1 MTGERDL
8 RPTFNAL
15 PQGLPGTMTVNA
27 RGHLEIGGVDAV
39 KLAKRY
45 RTPLYV
51 FDEALIRQRCREYR
65 TAFEKAYPSFSVAY
79 AGKAFMTMAM
89 VRIVEEEGLCLD
101 VVSGGELHTALKAQF
116 PPERIFFNGNNKSPD
131 ELLMALRSGVGRIIV
146 DSFDELDLIEKV
158 AGEFKGEKGGGQ
170 RVPILLRVT
179 PGVEAHTH
187 HYIETGQEDSK
198 FGFSIG
204 AGSAMAAVIRALA
217 GDHLD
222 LKGIHC
228 HIGSQVFDFEPFMV
242 TVKKILGFRL
252 EVYRSTGHMLH
263 EVNFGGGLAAKY
275 TEHDNPPSVAEY
287 VSALT
292 SEVIGM
298 CRETDMPLPH
308 LAVEPGRSIVAEAG
322 TTLYTVGTVKH
333 IPGVRTYIA
342 VDGGMTDNPRYA
354 LYQAA
359 YRALVAN
366 RATVPGEIHYAV
378 AGKCCE
384 SGDMLIMD
392 AVLPPVKPGDILAVL
407 STGAYCYSMA
417 SNYNRIPRPAV
428 VLVNAG
434 GSEVI
439 VERETYD
446 DLISKDRVPARL
458 LAKKRVVL
466 SYH

>member
-1 MTGERDL
+1 MTDERGL
-8 RPTFNAL
+8 GLTSGVL
-15 PQGLPGTMTVNA
+15 PQGLPGTMKVNA
-27 RGHLEIGGVDAV
+27 RGHLEIGGVDTV

-45 RTPLYV
+45 KTPLYV

-65 TAFEKAYPSFSVAY
+65 TAFEKNYPKFSIAY

-89 VRIVEEEGLCLD
+89 VRIVEEEGLYLD
-101 VVSGGELHTALKAQF
+101 VVSGGELYTALKAQF

-131 ELLMALRSGVGRIIV
+131 EIEMALRSGVGRIIV
-146 DSFDELDLIEKV
+146 DSFDELDLIESM
-158 AGEFKGEKGGGQ
+158 AGDLKDEKGNAR

-187 HYIETGQEDSK
+187 HYIQTGREDSK

-204 AGSAMAAVIRALA
+204 AGSAMAAVMRVLA
-217 GDHLD
+217 SDRFD

-228 HIGSQVFDFEPFMV
+228 HIGSQLFDFEPFAI
-242 TVKKILGFRL
+242 TVKKMLDFRR
-252 EVYRSTGHMLH
+252 EVYRSTGYILH

-275 TEHDNPPSVAEY
+275 TEHDNPPSVGEFIQ
-287 VSALT
+287 ALT
-292 SEVIGM
+292 SKVVDV
-298 CRETDMPLPH
+298 CRSTDMPLPH
-308 LAVEPGRSIVAEAG
+308 IAVEPGRSIIAEAG

-354 LYQAA
+354 LYQAD

-366 RATVPGEIHYAV
+366 KATVPAEVHYAV

-407 STGAYCYSMA
+407 TTGAYCYSMA
-417 SNYNRIPRPAV
+417 SNYNRIPRPAAI
-428 VLVNAG
+428 LVNG
-434 GSEVI
+434 GVSEVI

-446 DLISKDRVPARL
+446 DLVRKDRIPARL
-458 LAKKRVVL
+458 LAKKSVVL